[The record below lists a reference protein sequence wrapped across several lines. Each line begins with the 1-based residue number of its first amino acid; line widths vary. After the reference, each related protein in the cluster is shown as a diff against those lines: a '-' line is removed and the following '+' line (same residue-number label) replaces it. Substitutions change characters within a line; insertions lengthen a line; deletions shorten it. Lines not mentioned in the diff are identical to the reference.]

1 MYRSLAEGA
10 SAFPPYDLAGFR
22 AGCRKLERIMKA
34 TLELGLIERAQDDM
48 VFVSFAEIDIRL
60 PLALALAA

>member
-1 MYRSLAEGA
+1 
-10 SAFPPYDLAGFR
+10 
-22 AGCRKLERIMKA
+22 MKA